1 MANRTA
7 FSCLCFLFLCGCAG
21 SALNIS
27 EALFHREV
35 GNGTQGHAVGF
46 ALNSTGWS
54 IITGNISAGSTDLL
68 MPEWVYL
75 SAGAYLLFISAI
87 GLFMNIVV
95 VIIILND
102 PQKMTPL
109 NWMLLNL
116 ACSDGAIAGFGT
128 PVSAVAAWQLTWPF
142 SHELCVA
149 YAMIMSTAGIGSI
162 TTLTVLALWRC
173 QHVIWYSAKRNG
185 PFTDHNGRLGF
196 RQGALLLTLIWTY
209 TLAVTCPPLFGW
221 GRYDREAAHLS
232 CSVNWESK
240 MDNNRSY
247 IFYMFAMGL
256 FVPLVAIT
264 VSYTSIL
271 IFIQKTSKMRRQL
284 KSTLQLASTG
294 QQNDNG
300 GDPVE
305 KKVTVMVAV
314 MIGAFIMAWTPYS
327 ILALIETLISD
338 TANMTDYSNTT
349 IINRDGNFF
358 YNGTVSP
365 ALATIPSLFAKTSAV
380 LNPLIYGL
388 LNTQVF
394 INRIHSFSFFFKH
407 QLLEQF
413 RSAWKKFSSR
423 FICRRKYRHKKR
435 KCGNQNFAITNQE
448 GRNNYLRRL
457 FNCAGRSNSLAIVQ
471 RSSTKEMVS
480 SYSQNASALP
490 KQDASNT
497 LIPPVPPNS
506 QYDAV
511 ECEDLNV

>member
-1 MANRTA
+1 
-7 FSCLCFLFLCGCAG
+7 
-21 SALNIS
+21 
-27 EALFHREV
+27 
-35 GNGTQGHAVGF
+35 
-46 ALNSTGWS
+46 
-54 IITGNISAGSTDLL
+54 
-68 MPEWVYL
+68 
-75 SAGAYLLFISAI
+75 
-87 GLFMNIVV
+87 
-95 VIIILND
+95 
-102 PQKMTPL
+102 MTPL

-128 PVSAVAAWQLTWPF
+128 PVSAVDAWQLTWPF

-149 YAMIMSTAGIGSI
+149 YAMIMSTAGCERIGSI

-221 GRYDREAAHLS
+221 GRYDREAAHLRKRKSCLS

-388 LNTQVF
+388 LNTQ
-394 INRIHSFSFFFKH
+394 
-407 QLLEQF
+407 F

>member
-1 MANRTA
+1 MAYRTA
-7 FSCLCFLFLCGCAG
+7 FICFLFLCGCAG
-21 SALNIS
+21 SATNVS

-35 GNGTQGHAVGF
+35 DNGTQGHDV

-54 IITGNISAGSTDLL
+54 IITSNISDGGTDLL

-75 SAGAYLLFISAI
+75 SAGAYLLFISTI
-87 GLFMNIVV
+87 GLLMNIVV
-95 VIIILND
+95 IIIILND

-128 PVSAVAAWQLTWPF
+128 PVSTVAAWQFTWPF

-173 QHVIWYSAKRNG
+173 HHVIWYSAKRNG

-196 RQGALLLTLIWTY
+196 RQGVILLTLIWTY

-247 IFYMFAMGL
+247 IIYMFAMGL

-271 IFIQKTSKMRRQL
+271 VFIQKTSKMRRKL

-314 MIGAFIMAWTPYS
+314 MIGAFIIAWTPYS

-338 TANMTDYSNTT
+338 TANNYSNATL
-349 IINRDGNFF
+349 INGDENFF

-388 LNTQVF
+388 LNTQ
-394 INRIHSFSFFFKH
+394 
-407 QLLEQF
+407 F
-413 RSAWKKFSSR
+413 RSAWKKFASQ
-423 FICRRKYRHKKR
+423 FMCRRKYRHKKR
-435 KCGNQNFAITNQE
+435 GDRNFANNK
-448 GRNNYLRRL
+448 GRNHYLRRL
-457 FNCAGRSNSLAIVQ
+457 FNCGRSNSLATVQ

-480 SYSQNASALP
+480 SYSQNASALA
-490 KQDASNT
+490 KQDVSNT
-497 LIPPVPPNS
+497 HIPPVPPNS
-506 QYDAV
+506 QYDAIDRDDFDV
-511 ECEDLNV
+511 

>member
-1 MANRTA
+1 MAYRTA
-7 FSCLCFLFLCGCAG
+7 FLCFCFLFLCGCVG
-21 SALNIS
+21 SAPNIS
-27 EALFHREV
+27 ETLYLGEV
-35 GNGTQGHAVGF
+35 DNGTQGHAGGF
-46 ALNSTGWS
+46 ALNGSGWS
-54 IITGNISAGSTDLL
+54 VITGNISASSTGLL

-87 GLFMNIVV
+87 GLIMNIVV
-95 VIIILND
+95 IIIILND

-128 PVSAVAAWQLTWPF
+128 PVSTVAAWQFTWPF

-173 QHVIWYSAKRNG
+173 HHVIWYSAKRNG

-196 RQGALLLTLIWTY
+196 RQGAFLLTLIWAY
-209 TLAVTCPPLFGW
+209 TLAITCPPLFGW

-264 VSYTSIL
+264 ISYTSIL
-271 IFIQKTSKMRRQL
+271 VFIQKTSKMRRKL
-284 KSTLQLASTG
+284 KSTLQLASAG
-294 QQNDNG
+294 QQNDNSS
-300 GDPVE
+300 DPVE

-314 MIGAFIMAWTPYS
+314 MIGAFVIAWTPYS

-338 TANMTDYSNTT
+338 TANIANYSNTT
-349 IINRDGNFF
+349 LINSDENFF
-358 YNGTVSP
+358 YNGAVSP
-365 ALATIPSLFAKTSAV
+365 PLATIPSLFAKTSAV

-388 LNTQVF
+388 LNTQ
-394 INRIHSFSFFFKH
+394 
-407 QLLEQF
+407 F
-413 RSAWKKFSSR
+413 RSAWKKFSLQ
-423 FICRRKYRHKKR
+423 FICRRKHRHKKR
-435 KCGNQNFAITNQE
+435 KCASHE
-448 GRNNYLRRL
+448 GRSNYLRRL
-457 FNCAGRSNSLAIVQ
+457 FNYAGRSNSLAIIQ

-480 SYSQNASALP
+480 SYSQNALALA
-490 KQDASNT
+490 KQEVSNT
-497 LIPPVPPNS
+497 HIPPAPPNS
-506 QYDAV
+506 QYDAIERDELDV
-511 ECEDLNV
+511 